1 MAFCQSGRWKV
12 LGEGDLAS
20 FSDPGHTILPSGL
33 IIQWGRVAL
42 PDQANATQ
50 PLSKPFPHGCLTAQ
64 ATTHLSGNA
73 SYAAAAVM
81 SCQATTI
88 TVRNTD
94 QDSGTQTIR
103 WLAIGY

>member
-1 MAFCQSGRWKV
+1 M

-20 FSDPGHTILPSGL
+20 FSDPGHTVLPSGL
-33 IIQWGRVAL
+33 IIQWGRVSL
-42 PDQANATQ
+42 PDQTNSTQ
-50 PLSKPFPHGCLTAQ
+50 PLTKPFPNGCLTAQ

-94 QDSGTQTIR
+94 QDSGTQLIR